1 MEEFE
6 ILKKRQIKKMKRV
19 FILGLLLWLGTS
31 LYAQTTEQERN
42 AIISERKAVSKMTE
56 KAIEA
61 RVTKT
66 AKKEAKRLQKQGWQP
81 GPGTLPIQKQLDNS
95 YRKRVEMEGTTPKY
109 IMGSSTNVG
118 GNYTAAKK
126 AAMEFARQD
135 VANQISSEMRELIE
149 ASVNNQEL
157 SNGEAESLTKV
168 VSASVT
174 KVSQTLGSLPIVFE
188 VYREKDAQ
196 KEVMLNVA
204 YESRLAKRDL
214 LKALENETESLRQK
228 LEILLKEW

>member
-6 ILKKRQIKKMKRV
+6 ILTKEQIKKMKRV

-95 YRKRVEMEGTTPKY
+95 YRKRVEMEGTTPK
-109 IMGSSTNVG
+109 
-118 GNYTAAKK
+118 
-126 AAMEFARQD
+126 
-135 VANQISSEMRELIE
+135 
-149 ASVNNQEL
+149 
-157 SNGEAESLTKV
+157 
-168 VSASVT
+168 
-174 KVSQTLGSLPIVFE
+174 
-188 VYREKDAQ
+188 
-196 KEVMLNVA
+196 
-204 YESRLAKRDL
+204 
-214 LKALENETESLRQK
+214 
-228 LEILLKEW
+228 

>member
-1 MEEFE
+1 M
-6 ILKKRQIKKMKRV
+6 KKV
-19 FILGLLLWLGTS
+19 LILGLLFWLGNT
-31 LYAQTTEQERN
+31 LYAQTTEQERKELIN
-42 AIISERKAVSKMTE
+42 ERKAASKMTE

-61 RVTKT
+61 KVTKT
-66 AKKEAKRLQKQGWQP
+66 AKKEAKRLEKQGWQP
-81 GPGTLPIQKQLDNS
+81 GPGTLPIQKQLDNA
-95 YRKRVEMEGTTPKY
+95 YRKRVEMEGNAPKY

-157 SNGEAESLTKV
+157 NNGDAESLTKV
-168 VSASVT
+168 VSASVA
-174 KVSQTLGSLPIVFE
+174 KVSQTLGSLPVVFE
-188 VYREKDAQ
+188 AYRDKETQ

>member
-1 MEEFE
+1 
-6 ILKKRQIKKMKRV
+6 
-19 FILGLLLWLGTS
+19 
-31 LYAQTTEQERN
+31 
-42 AIISERKAVSKMTE
+42 
-56 KAIEA
+56 
-61 RVTKT
+61 
-66 AKKEAKRLQKQGWQP
+66 
-81 GPGTLPIQKQLDNS
+81 
-95 YRKRVEMEGTTPKY
+95 
-109 IMGSSTNVG
+109 
-118 GNYTAAKK
+118 
-126 AAMEFARQD
+126 
-135 VANQISSEMRELIE
+135 MRELIE

>member
-1 MEEFE
+1 M
-6 ILKKRQIKKMKRV
+6 KKV
-19 FILGLLLWLGTS
+19 LILGLMLWSGMS
-31 LYAQTTEQERN
+31 LYAQISEQERKE
-42 AIISERKAVSKMTE
+42 IISERKAASKMTE
-56 KAIEA
+56 KAVEA
-61 RVTKT
+61 KVTKT
-66 AKKEAKRLQKQGWQP
+66 AKKEAKRLTKQGWQP
-81 GPGTLPIQKQLDNS
+81 GPGALPIQKQLDAT
-95 YRKRVEMEGTTPKY
+95 YRKRVEMVGNVPKY

-157 SNGEAESLTKV
+157 SNGDAESLTKV

-174 KVSQTLGSLPIVFE
+174 KVSQTIGSLPIVFE
-188 VYREKDAQ
+188 AYRDVESQ

-204 YESRLAKRDL
+204 YESKLAKRSL
-214 LKALENETESLRQK
+214 LKALENESEGLRKK

>member
-1 MEEFE
+1 M
-6 ILKKRQIKKMKRV
+6 KKVLIFGIM
-19 FILGLLLWLGTS
+19 LWLGS
-31 LYAQTTEQERN
+31 CLYAQTTEQERKE
-42 AIISERKAVSKMTE
+42 IISERKAAAKMTE
-56 KAIEA
+56 KAVEA
-61 RVTKT
+61 KVTKT
-66 AKKEAKRLQKQGWQP
+66 AKKEAKRLTKQGWLP
-81 GPGTLPIQKQLDNS
+81 GPGALPIQKQLDVT
-95 YRKRVEMEGTTPKY
+95 YRKRVEMDGNTPKY

-157 SNGEAESLTKV
+157 SNGDAESLSKV

-174 KVSQTLGSLPIVFE
+174 KVSQTIGSLPIVFE
-188 VYREKDAQ
+188 VYREVDSQ

-214 LKALENETESLRQK
+214 LKALENESESLRKK